1 MDNITRGSSCVV
13 TLTIY
18 SRPGCHLCEE
28 MKSVVV
34 QVIRSQRQP
43 CTVEEVDVSTDADL
57 EARYGME
64 VPVLV
69 IDGRKVAKYR
79 INAGELAR
87 VLQSRMANG

>member
-1 MDNITRGSSCVV
+1 V

-18 SRPGCHLCEE
+18 SRPGCHLCDD

-43 CTVEEVDVSTDADL
+43 CTVEEVDVSTNADL

-79 INAGELAR
+79 IEAAELAR
-87 VLQSRMANG
+87 VLQSRMADG

>member
-1 MDNITRGSSCVV
+1 V

-18 SRPGCHLCEE
+18 SRPGCHLCDE
-28 MKSVVV
+28 MKTVVV

-79 INAGELAR
+79 IKADELAR

>member
-1 MDNITRGSSCVV
+1 
-13 TLTIY
+13 
-18 SRPGCHLCEE
+18 

-79 INAGELAR
+79 IKADELAR
-87 VLQSRMANG
+87 VLQSRMANR